1 MRKTIGL
8 VAHDNRKEDLI
19 EWVQYNDKRISK
31 HKLVCTGTTGKLIM
45 VVLDEKGYST
55 EMEILKSGPFG
66 RRSRIRSKNNK

>member
-19 EWVQYNDKRISK
+19 EWVQYNAKRISK

-45 VVLDEKGYST
+45 VALDEKGYST
-55 EMEILKSGPFG
+55 EMEILKSGPLG
-66 RRSRIRSKNNK
+66 GD